1 MSWEI
6 RYLER
11 ERTVLVKTS
20 GPQDMAMA
28 RQMVNEA
35 VDLAARFGAK
45 RFLKDDRDSVLQLT
59 PVEIYGFPNLLLE
72 AGIPRDCRI
81 AVIINAGSLQASDF
95 QFFKT
100 RMYNEGMSDVR
111 IFDSSEKQALEWLM
125 EPPPPKTGLRPPP

>member
-1 MSWEI
+1 MLGGAPGGGSMSWEI

-11 ERTVLVKTS
+11 EHTVLVKTS

-100 RMYNEGMSDVR
+100 RMY
-111 IFDSSEKQALEWLM
+111 
-125 EPPPPKTGLRPPP
+125 